1 MIFPIIVRP
10 EAEEDIKD
18 AFLWYESQSVGLGTE
33 CIRCFDASFSM
44 ISRTPELHAKIYHD
58 IRRVLVRRFPYG
70 VFYVF
75 DNNKIFI
82 LAVMHI
88 KRHPRR
94 WQNRF

>member
-10 EAEEDIKD
+10 EAEEDIND
-18 AFLWYESQSVGLGTE
+18 AFVWYESQSAGLGIE

-75 DNNKIFI
+75 DNNKIVI

>member
-33 CIRCFDASFSM
+33 CLRCFDASFSM
-44 ISRTPELHAKIYHD
+44 ISRNPELHTKIYHD
-58 IRRVLVRRFPYG
+58 VRRILVRRFPYG

-75 DNNKIFI
+75 DNNKIVI